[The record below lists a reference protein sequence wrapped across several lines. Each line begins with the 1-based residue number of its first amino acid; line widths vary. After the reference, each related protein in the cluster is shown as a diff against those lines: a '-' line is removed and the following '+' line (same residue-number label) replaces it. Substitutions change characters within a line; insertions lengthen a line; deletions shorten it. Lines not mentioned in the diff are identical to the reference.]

1 MGHPRIQH
9 HIRQYFEDHA
19 GVTVYRTQLL
29 DYIEK
34 VSGNRPTDG
43 GVVSAVRKLMD
54 SGTMEIKVV
63 DASNSWRYSLDNGNP
78 YKKPERELYERVY
91 ITKNDHWILEDSR
104 GEVTIVKPVD
114 L

>member
-1 MGHPRIQH
+1 MAHPRIQH
-9 HIRQYFEDHA
+9 HIRKYFEDHA
-19 GVTVYRTQLL
+19 GVTVYRTDLL

-34 VSGNRPTDG
+34 VSNNRPTDG
-43 GVVSAVRKLMD
+43 GVVQAIRKIADTGMD
-54 SGTMEIKVV
+54 IKVI
-63 DASNSWRYSLDNGNP
+63 DQANSWRYQPEASNS
-78 YKKPERELYERVY
+78 KKADRELFERVY